1 MPSHLLPLPAPFP
14 TPLPSQISKIVLCII
29 RHPGTNFEIEE
40 MFFCASVYFLTFTVM
55 SFFQSISKSLMYFSE
70 KESELESRDKPTA
83 LLSGGVCEPCYDFYT
98 FHLISVIDP
107 PSVWGSESLK
117 LAAVSSHLPA
127 GTRSW
132 VVGFPPCL
140 DLRDSDCA
148 PGSEN
153 GDPSPLVAAPI
164 MS

>member
-1 MPSHLLPLPAPFP
+1 MPSHLLPLPAPVL

-55 SFFQSISKSLMYFSE
+55 PFFQSISKSLMYFSE

-98 FHLISVIDP
+98 FHLRSV
-107 PSVWGSESLK
+107 L
-117 LAAVSSHLPA
+117 
-127 GTRSW
+127 
-132 VVGFPPCL
+132 
-140 DLRDSDCA
+140 
-148 PGSEN
+148 
-153 GDPSPLVAAPI
+153 
-164 MS
+164 